1 MATTAARPGIRRNLV
16 YSTVLTC
23 ATYVFPLVVYPY
35 VSRVLGVANVGLV
48 GFIDSITTYFILFSM
63 MGISLLG
70 IRETARTR
78 GDSRRLSD
86 TFWSLLALHA
96 MMTLVMLAGM
106 AVATALVPQLRVNAG
121 LMCVG
126 MCKLVFNLFLVEWLY
141 KGLEDFR
148 YITLRTVGVRALY
161 VAAVF
166 LLVRSPG
173 DTVTYYVLTMLV
185 VVASALVD
193 MFRARRFVTMRGI
206 RLRPWRYLGSFM
218 SLGVYVLLGSAYT
231 TLNVVILGFVAGD
244 TEVGYY
250 TTAVKIIFILSSS
263 VTAMVSVF
271 MPRMSLLAAV
281 RHMDE
286 FRRYFRRC
294 CAGMLAV
301 TVPLSAVVWV
311 WAPEIVMLLSGPGY
325 EGAVE
330 PLRVM
335 ILFMPVS
342 GIGQL
347 LVLQV
352 LTPLGRDRSV
362 LAATFAGALTG
373 VVLNSMLVPAMY
385 SAGSAWVWS
394 AGETVLCIAALLMAR
409 HSLRHC

>member
-1 MATTAARPGIRRNLV
+1 MATTADRPGIRRNLV
-16 YSTVLTC
+16 YSTILTC

-70 IRETARTR
+70 IRETATSR
-78 GDSRRLSD
+78 GDVGRLSD
-86 TFWSLLALHA
+86 TFWSLLSLQGV
-96 MMTLVMLAGM
+96 MTLVMLAAM
-106 AVATALVPQLRVNAG
+106 IAATLAVPQLRANAG

-126 MCKLVFNLFLVEWLY
+126 MCKLVFNLFLVEWFY

-148 YITLRTVGVRALY
+148 YITWRTLAVRGLY

-166 LLVRSPG
+166 LLVRTPG
-173 DTVTYYVLTMLV
+173 DTMVYYMLTMLV
-185 VVASALVD
+185 VVANAAVNMLY
-193 MFRARRFVTMRGI
+193 ARRFVTLGGVRP
-206 RLRPWRYLGSFM
+206 RPWRYLRPFM

-263 VTAMVSVF
+263 VSAMISVF
-271 MPRMSLLAAV
+271 MPRMSRFAADG
-281 RHMDE
+281 RMEE
-286 FRRYFRRC
+286 FRRYFRRSC
-294 CAGMLAV
+294 VAMLAV
-301 TVPLSAVVWV
+301 TLPLAAAVWV

-325 EGAVE
+325 GGAVL

-335 ILFMPVS
+335 ILFLPLS
-342 GIGQL
+342 GVGQL
-347 LVLQV
+347 MVLQV
-352 LTPLGRDRSV
+352 LTPLGRDRAV
-362 LAATFAGALTG
+362 LLATFAGAVTG
-373 VVLNSMLVPAMY
+373 VALNIALVPALHA
-385 SAGSAWVWS
+385 AGSALVWS
-394 AGETVLCIAALLMAR
+394 AGEAVLLLVAGALTRRA
-409 HSLRHC
+409 LRRS